1 MVSVLLQDMY
11 ERVWGADLV
20 VVATIRLLL
29 PWFDMPSE
37 RWNNSKLKW
46 YIVVAV
52 NLNIIVNQAALLMIS
67 IYVSNLRRRIVGEA
81 FHLGWFAK
89 SQQDTQNS

>member
-20 VVATIRLLL
+20 VVATIHLLL

-52 NLNIIVNQAALLMIS
+52 NLNIIVNQAVLLMIS
-67 IYVSNLRRRIVGEA
+67 VYISDLHCRIVGEA
-81 FHLGWFAK
+81 FHLG
-89 SQQDTQNS
+89 